1 MPWGCT
7 AGLSGLPSRRFRQPI
22 ASASARSC
30 AVTDYGVL
38 FRELAIPRLVGTPN
52 HQKVREVLTRELGA
66 RGFVVE
72 EHTFSGPPARALLS
86 TARRVSG
93 VNLIARPI
101 RPSTHRPVWLVAH
114 YDSKGQPISMA
125 LRLLG
130 FGSLFIGLIGLLLA
144 PIPALVALALG
155 ATIAALNRVNDN
167 SPGAV
172 DNATALVAIFMTL
185 DQLPQDANVGVVFPD
200 AEEFGLV
207 GARALVA
214 DRAELFAGAALINL
228 DGLDDVGRPI
238 AFMHRPGKISEAIAS
253 ALGARTWRWL
263 PVVVDGLALA
273 RVGRRGGG
281 GGGAECVTI
290 LKGNLQTMRIVHR
303 PGDTPDRVRLDG
315 AASIAAGL
323 ARVLRAK

>member
-1 MPWGCT
+1 M
-7 AGLSGLPSRRFRQPI
+7 
-22 ASASARSC
+22 
-30 AVTDYGVL
+30 TDYGVL
-38 FRELAIPRLVGTPN
+38 FRELAIPRLVGSAN
-52 HQKVREVLTRELGA
+52 HKKVREILTRELEA
-66 RGFVVE
+66 RRFSVE
-72 EHTFSGPPARALLS
+72 RHAFSGRPAHALLG
-86 TARRVSG
+86 TPRRVQG
-93 VNLIARPI
+93 INLIATPSPRAGQSV
-101 RPSTHRPVWLVAH
+101 RPSVWLVAH

-144 PIPALVALALG
+144 PIPALFAVVLG
-155 ATIAALNRVNDN
+155 AAIAVLNRVNDK

-172 DNATALVAIFMTL
+172 DNATALVAVFMTL
-185 DQLPQDANVGVVFPD
+185 DQLLHDANVGVVFPD
-200 AEEFGLV
+200 AEELGLV
-207 GARALVA
+207 GARALAA
-214 DRAELFAGAALINL
+214 DRADLFAGAALINL

-238 AFMHRPGKISEAIAS
+238 AFLHRPGRIGEAIAS
-253 ALGARTWRWL
+253 ALGARRWRWL
-263 PVVVDGLALA
+263 PVVVDGIALA
-273 RVGRRGGG
+273 RVG